1 MDTRSI
7 RRAIL
12 ALLVVTI
19 IWGWTFSW
27 MKEAI
32 ETAEAVIPNAL
43 VFIIG
48 LFMTLRFAI
57 ASLVMPLVLKGARKN
72 IGTRKVWSDGGIL
85 AAFLLGGFLLQ
96 MFGLEGV
103 GPAVSAFLTSLYVA
117 FTALIA
123 GVVNREWPSKVAIA
137 GVIIVTFGAAT
148 ISGPPQLT
156 FGISEWLTV
165 LCALLFAGHIFF
177 TDRITKRSPPLSVAL
192 TSFIWVTLGSMILLG
207 LGVFLRPDLD
217 WAITVR
223 LLQTP
228 GFIRPV
234 LLSGLLGTLVA
245 LSLLTNFQ
253 RFLSPVRAAIL
264 FSLEPV
270 WAAIIAVSVGQ
281 TQIDGWLLFG
291 GGALLMGNLWM
302 EIWPRTRFGK
312 GAAA

>member
-7 RRAIL
+7 RRALL

-32 ETAEAVIPNAL
+32 ESAEAVMPNAL

-48 LFMTLRFAI
+48 LFMTLRFGM
-57 ASLVMPLVLKGARKN
+57 ASLLMPVVLKGARKQIN
-72 IGTRKVWSDGGIL
+72 TRKVWSDGGIL
-85 AAFLLGGFLLQ
+85 ACFLLGGFLLQ
-96 MFGLEGV
+96 MFGLDGV
-103 GPAVSAFLTSLYVA
+103 DPAVSAFLTSLYVA

-123 GVVNREWPSKVAIA
+123 GVVNREWPGKVAIA

-177 TDRITKRSPPLSVAL
+177 TDRITKRSPPLAVAW
-192 TSFIWVTLGSMILLG
+192 TSFVWVTLGSTVLL
-207 LGVFLRPDLD
+207 VFGAVRQPGLD
-217 WAITVR
+217 WAATIQ

-234 LLSGLLGTLVA
+234 FLAGLLGTLVA

-270 WAAIIAVSVGQ
+270 WAAIIAVAVGQ

-291 GGALLMGNLWM
+291 GGALLIGNLWM
-302 EIWPRTRFGK
+302 EIWPRTRFAK
-312 GAAA
+312 GASA